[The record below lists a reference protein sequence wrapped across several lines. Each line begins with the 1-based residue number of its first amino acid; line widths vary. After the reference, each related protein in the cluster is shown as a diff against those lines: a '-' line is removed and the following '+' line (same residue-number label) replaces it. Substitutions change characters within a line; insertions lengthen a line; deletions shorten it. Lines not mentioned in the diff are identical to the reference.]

1 MSESIMTYTYDAFP
15 RTEEQVKGMDLSFIK
30 DRWNADML
38 RDAIRAVVRV
48 ERSPEMLEKE
58 KEYDVWKFMSTYDP
72 PEGRGF
78 MFSDHPITNRIMSSM
93 EIGHSGSS
101 YGFTMRHLQ
110 LFANLNGVEG
120 YKREYIKN
128 TA

>member
-1 MSESIMTYTYDAFP
+1 MQAVSQYSYSNFP
-15 RTEEQVKGMDLSFIK
+15 RTEEHVKGMDLSFIK
-30 DRWNADML
+30 DSWNADML

-48 ERSPEMLEKE
+48 ESSPEMQAKE
-58 KEYDVWKFMSTYDP
+58 FDVWKFMSLYDP

-78 MFSDHPITNRIMSSM
+78 MFSDHPITNCIMQSM
-93 EIGHSGSS
+93 EVGHSGTS

-110 LFANLNGVEG
+110 LFATLGGVDG

-128 TA
+128 AA

>member
-1 MSESIMTYTYDAFP
+1 MQAASQYIYSAFP

-30 DRWNADML
+30 DSWNADML

-48 ERSPEMLEKE
+48 ERSPEMQAKE
-58 KEYDVWKFMSTYDP
+58 FDVWKFMSTYDP

-78 MFSDHPITNRIMSSM
+78 MFSDHPITNHIMRSM
-93 EIGHSGSS
+93 EVGHSGSS

-110 LFANLNGVEG
+110 YFATHGGVDG

>member
-1 MSESIMTYTYDAFP
+1 MVYTFSEFP
-15 RTEEQVKGMDLSFIK
+15 RTEDQVKDMDLSFIK
-30 DRWNADML
+30 DSWNADML

-48 ERSPEMLEKE
+48 ERSPDMQAKE
-58 KEYDVWKFMSTYDP
+58 FDVWMFMSTYDP

-78 MFSDHPITNRIMSSM
+78 MFSDHPITTRVMQSM
-93 EIGHSGSS
+93 EVGHSGTS

-110 LFANLNGVEG
+110 YFARNGGVEG

>member
-1 MSESIMTYTYDAFP
+1 MVYTYSAFP
-15 RTEEQVKGMDLSFIK
+15 RTEEQVKSLDLSFIK
-30 DRWNADML
+30 DSWNADML
-38 RDAIRAVVRV
+38 RDAICAVVRV
-48 ERSPEMLEKE
+48 ERSTDMLAKE
-58 KEYDVWKFMSTYDP
+58 FDVWKFMSTYDP

-78 MFSDHPITNRIMSSM
+78 MFSDHPVTNRIMNSM
-93 EIGHSGSS
+93 EVGHSGTS

-110 LFANLNGVEG
+110 YFAMNGGVEG

>member
-1 MSESIMTYTYDAFP
+1 MTYTYDAFP

-30 DRWNADML
+30 DTWNADML

-48 ERSPEMLEKE
+48 ERSPEMQSKE
-58 KEYDVWKFMSTYDP
+58 FDVWKFMSTYDP
-72 PEGRGF
+72 PEGHGF
-78 MFSDHPITNRIMSSM
+78 MFSDHPITNRIMQTM
-93 EIGHSGSS
+93 EVGHSGGS

-110 LFANLNGVEG
+110 LFATLGGIHG